1 MKCIQRR
8 VVSNC
13 FLLRTIPTPNNARKR
28 SKCYTITFINPLRK
42 HFILKDVYS
51 YGMVLYEMSTGK
63 ISFQG
68 IEDEMVSA

>member
-13 FLLRTIPTPNNARKR
+13 FFTTTIPTRTIPGSDTK
-28 SKCYTITFINPLRK
+28 KFIKQLRK

-63 ISFQG
+63 IPFQG
-68 IEDEMVSA
+68 LEDEMVRV